1 METHT
6 VFELRRYRL
15 LPAGREP
22 LIGLFDR
29 EFVEPQ
35 EALGMRVEGEFR
47 DLEDPDAFVWV
58 RSFRG
63 MEARTEALR
72 SFYSGPIWKTHG
84 PAANATML
92 NSDNVLLLKSA
103 GALQPFAHNL
113 HRQQETGRLDAKGIV
128 IVNSCSL
135 APATEGDFA
144 DFFFDRALPVIQA
157 AGARVDAVFV
167 TEQSMNGFRR
177 LPVREGETVLV
188 WFECHENEASVS
200 RYQEQLRRNADWTN
214 EIYPRMDSLCWR
226 KIETAR
232 LAPTSRSLC
241 AW

>member
-22 LIGLFDR
+22 LISLFDR

-58 RSFRG
+58 RSFRD

-72 SFYSGPIWKTHG
+72 SFYSGPIWQAHG

-103 GALQPFAHNL
+103 GSMQPFARNL
-113 HRQQETGRLDAKGIV
+113 HRKQEIERREPEGLV

-135 APATEGDFA
+135 APATEVDFA
-144 DFFFDRALPVIQA
+144 EFFFDRALPVIQA

-167 TEQSMNGFRR
+167 TEQSANGFRR

-214 EIYPRMDSLCWR
+214 EIFPRMDSLCWR
-226 KIETAR
+226 KIETVH